1 MGAMA
6 KSYTPVRQDAK
17 KMRYIEWLTT
27 PPQHRQPA
35 SEKDLAA
42 ELDVYPKTL
51 YNWRQE
57 REFRDVWRDGADEV
71 IGGEDKRQRV
81 METLYMAAIDYR
93 SPRHVAAAKLY
104 LETIGAI
111 GPSRID
117 VRVDAKAIGMLDD
130 EELER
135 LIGIGVAELNRDRDG
150 PTASPSGLPAPEYP
164 G

>member
-1 MGAMA
+1 MA
-6 KSYTPVRQDAK
+6 KGYTPVRQDPK

-27 PPQHRQPA
+27 PPQHRVPGT
-35 SEKDLAA
+35 ERELAA

-57 REFRDVWRDGADEV
+57 REFREVWRDDADEV

-104 LETIGAI
+104 LETIGAL
-111 GPSRID
+111 GPQ
-117 VRVDAKAIGMLDD
+117 RVDVQVSSKAVGMLDD

-135 LIGIGVAELNRDRDG
+135 LIAIGVAELNKQRGFDG
-150 PTASPSGLPAPEYP
+150 EAAGGLPAEDHP